1 MKFHTK
7 QRMNASYVALIVEVL
22 EASRI
27 EVLTFQRK
35 FDILGFVA
43 NAIYIYHCESYIYI
57 YVVLV
62 LRYHKH

>member
-1 MKFHTK
+1 
-7 QRMNASYVALIVEVL
+7 MNAAYVALIIEVL

-43 NAIYIYHCESYIYI
+43 NAMSIYQCDSYTYM
-57 YVVLV
+57 
-62 LRYHKH
+62 

>member
-1 MKFHTK
+1 
-7 QRMNASYVALIVEVL
+7 MNAPYVALIVEVL

-43 NAIYIYHCESYIYI
+43 NAMNIYQCESDTYIH
-57 YVVLV
+57 VVLV